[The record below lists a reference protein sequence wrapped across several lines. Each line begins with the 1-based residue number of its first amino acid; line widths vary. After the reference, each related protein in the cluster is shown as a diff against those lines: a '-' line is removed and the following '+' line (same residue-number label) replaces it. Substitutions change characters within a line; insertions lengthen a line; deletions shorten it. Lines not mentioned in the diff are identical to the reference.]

1 MKKNEK
7 AIDEIKKGLE
17 EQGEEVNDKNVESKL
32 GPILLSAFKGKFLPG
47 VKENLPEFYES
58 LYAEIADGYEDEDFK
73 ADANEYDKRFYE
85 IVKDY
90 ESQLKSALTK
100 LRAS

>member
-1 MKKNEK
+1 M
-7 AIDEIKKGLE
+7 A
-17 EQGEEVNDKNVESKL
+17 VNQRLAEAKF

-73 ADANEYDKRFYE
+73 ADTNEYDKKFFE
-85 IVKDY
+85 IVKNY
-90 ESQLKSALTK
+90 EGQLKTALTK